1 MKKLF
6 HGTTKTGANNIRKN
20 GVNLYVNKGLAD
32 FGHGFYLATEKAV
45 AENRAI
51 SMARRDDDNP
61 EVIAFTLDT
70 EGLKVK
76 SYNIGDEWKEQIYN
90 QRVNGIDNLDYDV
103 VIGPIADGKIKVL
116 LNGVVS
122 GNITKEDFMN
132 QIVGP
137 ITKKKQITIKTE
149 KGIEHLK
156 EE

>member
-6 HGTTKTGANNIRKN
+6 HGTTKTGASNIRKN
-20 GVNLYVNKGLAD
+20 GVNLFANKGLAD
-32 FGHGFYLATEKAV
+32 FGYGFYLATEKAI

-51 SMARRDDDNP
+51 SMARRDDDSP
-61 EVIAFTLDT
+61 EVMVFTLNT

-103 VIGPIADGKIKVL
+103 VIGPIADGRIKIL
-116 LNGVVS
+116 LNGIAS

-149 KGIEHLK
+149 KGIKHLK